1 MRWISQLAGK
11 YREAILMA
19 LDAITANKLRS
30 ALTVLGVLIGVTT
43 VIAMMSVIDG
53 LNKSFEADV
62 GALGAHNFYVQKYNA
77 VQLGFDFFREER
89 DDFSIEDAY
98 AIQEECSAVAVAD
111 LSSWRFVNAE
121 YGGKKARFIGLTT
134 TSTEFYDVLNDQY
147 VEEGRLINRSDVLHA
162 RDVAVIGKEVV
173 AVVFPGIDPIGR
185 RLRVDGRQFQV
196 IGVFEEKGEVFGD
209 SWDDYIVIP
218 ETTYTNIYGKDKE
231 QSWLTIRARDTASMP
246 LAVDQVETLMRRRRG
261 VKPAEDNDFEI
272 TTPDQLMQIWQQIT
286 GGAFAAMIAIAGVSL
301 LVGGIGIMNIMLV
314 AVTERTRE
322 IGVRKALG
330 ARRRDIMSQFIIEA
344 IVVSL
349 VGGIAGIILGVLLG
363 NLVGWL
369 SPLEPATSV
378 PSLFIGF
385 IFSVG
390 VGLFF
395 GIYPAWKASKLDPI
409 EALRFE

>member
-1 MRWISQLAGK
+1 
-11 YREAILMA
+11 MA

-30 ALTVLGVLIGVTT
+30 ALTVLGVLIGVAT

-53 LNKSFEADV
+53 LNKSFEADI
-62 GALGAHNFYVQKYNA
+62 GALGTHNFFVQKYNP
-77 VQLGFDFFREER
+77 VQMGPDLFREER
-89 DDFSIEDAY
+89 KDFSIEDAY
-98 AIQEECSAVAVAD
+98 AIQEECPAVTVAD

-121 YGGKKARFIGLTT
+121 YGSKKAQFIGLTT

-147 VEEGRLINRSDVLHA
+147 VAEGRLINRADVLHA
-162 RDVAVIGKEVV
+162 RYVAVIGLEVV
-173 AVVFPGIDPIGR
+173 EIVFPGIDPIGR
-185 RLRVDGRQFQV
+185 SLKVDGRRFQV

-218 ETTYTNIYGKDKE
+218 ETTYTKLYGKDKE
-231 QSWLTIRARDTASMP
+231 QSWITVRARDTASMP
-246 LAVDQVETLMRRRRG
+246 LAVDQVETLLRRRRG

-286 GGAFAAMIAIAGVSL
+286 GGAFAAMIVIAGVSL

-344 IVVSL
+344 VVVSL
-349 VGGIAGIILGVLLG
+349 VGGIAGIIIGVLLG
-363 NLVGWL
+363 NLVGWI

-385 IFSVG
+385 LFSVG